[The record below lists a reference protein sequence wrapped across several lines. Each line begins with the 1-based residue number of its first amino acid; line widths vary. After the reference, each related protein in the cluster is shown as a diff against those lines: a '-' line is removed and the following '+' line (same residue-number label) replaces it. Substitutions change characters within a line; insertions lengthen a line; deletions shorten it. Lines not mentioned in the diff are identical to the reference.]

1 MISNVQGS
9 YLPIR
14 VDNNIN
20 PVINCPFVFIFRIIK
35 LLNGGEYL
43 HVSLRKVSAK
53 SMPYIQV
60 IGQFVFL
67 VKIEKLKKGKVVV
80 VLVRSRLWNNEYAKL
95 RGKILSSWI
104 LSWKNLIEEVTL
116 LTTFSS
122 VSQGQVMFCC
132 YLKFLETEH
141 IFLAVYEKGDP
152 ARGYLFPFWM
162 VLGVKLSFKVCQF
175 FWLPA

>member
-9 YLPIR
+9 YLPLR

-95 RGKILSSWI
+95 RGKILF
-104 LSWKNLIEEVTL
+104 LVNT
-116 LTTFSS
+116 
-122 VSQGQVMFCC
+122 
-132 YLKFLETEH
+132 FLEEP
-141 IFLAVYEKGDP
+141 D
-152 ARGYLFPFWM
+152 
-162 VLGVKLSFKVCQF
+162 
-175 FWLPA
+175 